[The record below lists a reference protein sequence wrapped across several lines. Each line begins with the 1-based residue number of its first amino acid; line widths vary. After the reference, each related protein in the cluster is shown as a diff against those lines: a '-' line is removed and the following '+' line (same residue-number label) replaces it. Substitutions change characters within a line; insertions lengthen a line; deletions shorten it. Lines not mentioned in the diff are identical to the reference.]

1 MKSRHMRALP
11 HRRLWRSLPWLA
23 GLALLL
29 WTAAAAFAQQPEAHD
44 PPGRVASITYR
55 QGGLVFAPA
64 GDEEWVAL
72 PRNRPLTDGDR
83 LWTDRGARAEIHLG
97 DATLHIDGESHLGI
111 RELDDRSANFLLMQG
126 ALNARVRGLVGGES
140 FEIATP
146 NLAAWI
152 QQAGDYRIDVEP
164 GGRETRVAV
173 LSGLVTLHGQEG
185 QSMTLAAGQQAS
197 FTGRSLA
204 QVQGEPYR
212 GDAFGQW
219 AAERNRAEDQSMA
232 ARYLPRGVVGY
243 SQLDPYGSW
252 SLDPTYGA
260 VWYPQVLV
268 ADWAPYRYGHW
279 AWIAPWGWTWIDD
292 APWGFAPFHY
302 GRWIVIGSRWAWVP
316 GRLVA
321 RPVYA
326 PALVVFIGGGGSF
339 LVGSGPGV
347 GWCPLAP
354 GEAWLP
360 WYRTSPRYLSYAN
373 YAIDVRTAPRHP
385 DFYRHRQW
393 LTALREDDFRR
404 GRRVNEHWQRVQPA
418 AIGQAQIGWVPARPE
433 RRREA
438 AVAPQLQV
446 QPRVSGVQ
454 PALRFERPRSDQPR
468 FEQPRQEQPRF
479 RQDQPRFAPPGV
491 ARERDRAEREQERA
505 QREQERVRGDQDR
518 AQREQERVRGD
529 RERAQGEQE
538 RVRGDQDRAQREQ
551 ERARG
556 DQDRARQDQ
565 DRAVREQQRAQREQQ
580 RLQGEAER
588 NARQQQRLQEEQARN
603 RMQEAQARQQ
613 QEAQRRQ
620 QEAARQ
626 QNEAVR
632 QQHEAARQQERAQRE
647 AWQRE
652 HGVRAVE
659 PRAAA
664 PQPQAAPI
672 GRAPERAE
680 RGEGPRDQGRGEGRR
695 QREDDGPGRG
705 RGRGQDNGR

>member
-29 WTAAAAFAQQPEAHD
+29 WTAAAAFAQQPEALD

-55 QGGLVFAPA
+55 QGGLVFSPA
-64 GDEEWVAL
+64 GDEEWVEL

-146 NLAAWI
+146 NLAVWI
-152 QQAGDYRIDVEP
+152 QQPGDYRIDVEP

-243 SQLDPYGSW
+243 PQLDPYGSW
-252 SLDPTYGA
+252 SHDPTYGA

-354 GEAWLP
+354 GEAWQP

-373 YAIDVRTAPRHP
+373 YAIDVRAAPRHP

-454 PALRFERPRSDQPR
+454 PALRFEQPRVERPRSDQPR
-468 FEQPRQEQPRF
+468 FEQPRQEQPRL

-491 ARERDRAEREQERA
+491 ARERDRAEREQDRA

-529 RERAQGEQE
+529 RERAQREQE
-538 RVRGDQDRAQREQ
+538 RARGDQDRAQREQ

-556 DQDRARQDQ
+556 DQ

-613 QEAQRRQ
+613 QEAQRQQ

-626 QNEAVR
+626 QHEAAR

-664 PQPQAAPI
+664 PQQQAAPI

-680 RGEGPRDQGRGEGRR
+680 RGERGEGPRDRGEGRR
-695 QREDDGPGRG
+695 QRDDDGPGRG
-705 RGRGQDNGR
+705 RGQGNGR